1 MKKQRPKSLV
11 NTMMLTVKNRLED
24 KCLWYGRSKKDGK
37 WHTADGVVAAW
48 IEQVNQY
55 VLNAYGSKLIHA
67 DGHGKCLSKLKINF
81 CSKTHCVVCN
91 MSFSPEK
98 NVPTV
103 DSDKFPL
110 INHWM
115 A

>member
-11 NTMMLTVKNRLED
+11 KTMMLTVKNRLED
-24 KCLWYGRSKKDGK
+24 KCLWCGRSKKDGK

-48 IEQVNQY
+48 IERVYQY
-55 VLNAYGSKLIHA
+55 VLNAY
-67 DGHGKCLSKLKINF
+67 GHGKCLSKLKINF
-81 CSKTHCVVCN
+81 CSKTHCVFCN

-110 INHWM
+110 INRWM